1 MPRPTDTPRR
11 ADTPRRTEA
20 PGPADTPRR
29 QRAQR
34 RAGAFTGPAVTEA
47 ATRSCA
53 AAAGDPALA
62 KLTGAMAVCRIC
74 ADRPLG
80 APLPHTPR
88 PIFQI
93 SPTAR
98 IAICSQAPG
107 NRAHMAGRPF
117 FDPSGVRLR
126 AWMGLSEATF
136 YDPAQVAIIPM
147 GFCFPGYD
155 KAGGDLPPR
164 TECRATWHDEV
175 FAAMPS
181 LRLLLCI
188 GRYSLA
194 YHLPET
200 RRLSLT
206 AIVGAW
212 REIAERTAP
221 RTVMALPHPSWRN
234 NAWLKK
240 NPWFEAEHLPD
251 LRARIAAILAAPA

>member
-1 MPRPTDTPRR
+1 MS
-11 ADTPRRTEA
+11 
-20 PGPADTPRR
+20 GP
-29 QRAQR
+29 
-34 RAGAFTGPAVTEA
+34 
-47 ATRSCA
+47 
-53 AAAGDPALA
+53 DPALGG
-62 KLTGAMAVCRIC
+62 LLERMAACRLC
-74 ADRPLG
+74 AEAPLG

-107 NRAHMAGRPF
+107 NRAHIAGRPF

-126 AWMGLSEATF
+126 AWMGVDESVF
-136 YDPAQVAIIPM
+136 YDARRIAIIPM

-155 KAGGDLPPR
+155 RNGGDLPPR
-164 TECRATWHDEV
+164 RECRATWHDTL
-175 FAAMPS
+175 FARLPQ
-181 LRLLLCI
+181 LELLLCI

-206 AIVGAW
+206 QIVAAW
-212 REIAERTAP
+212 REIAARTAP

-234 NAWLKK
+234 NAWLKR
-240 NPWFEAEHLPD
+240 NPWFEAEHLPQ
-251 LRARIAAILAAPA
+251 LRERIAAILARDGEGDAPEPGLTGNQGISARDG